1 MAPGVP
7 LPYRP
12 RARSPGGAK
21 DRLPPR
27 RVRWLVFRASMS
39 GVRALAATAL
49 CVALAL
55 GGASGCATRPVNRP
69 VLRSLELRGAR
80 QVDPATLLDGLATK
94 ATSSV
99 LGLVLQYETYDR
111 FVLERDLKRI
121 ERAYRARGFYDA
133 RVQAGRVERIGR
145 NEVAVEVLLDEGA
158 PTLIDEVRV
167 ERQGELDGP
176 GGLALGQAQ
185 TVRRG
190 ERFDEASLAAMQ
202 QAMRKALT
210 DQGYAHAA
218 ITGGFRPDD
227 LVATD
232 GRLRVLAPGEV
243 DSDPQTGEDVE
254 RRQAEKT
261 AEDETRL
268 SVRLDP
274 VRHEADVYL
283 RATPGPLCVFGP
295 IRIEGLAGLPEGQ
308 VRAALGVVPGE
319 RYSTAKLE
327 SGRRALLELGV
338 FSSVEYVIDLDDT
351 GAEVPVLFK
360 VAPAPLRTVAFGGG
374 LQADVLQT
382 DVHGVASFDH
392 QNFLGGLRR
401 LTVQVRPGVVLFPTN
416 LQNLLP
422 PSRVLPQVQS
432 RIELRQPQLFEARTR
447 GTLRT
452 ELGIYPF
459 LLPAR
464 NQAEV
469 PDVVV
474 GYREV
479 RQAAGLDRTFLDG
492 KLALSAF
499 YNVQLSYPFSYLGPL
514 DEGIRRVLVSYI
526 SLVQAID
533 LRDSPVQPRRG
544 VYLANEVQL
553 AGAPTDWI
561 FQSDARDI
569 KIQPD
574 VRFYAPVG
582 RRVTLATRASV
593 GFLVPRSYGATLGQ
607 GSPDPTSDPLGAL
620 AFESS
625 RNRDLQ
631 LLFFRAFFSGGPT
644 SNRGYALRGVGPR
657 GIAPFRLGG
666 TTTLRDCVGR
676 APGGAGVSGAAA
688 QVAKLPGVDP
698 QVCSVPLGGL
708 SLWEWSGE
716 LRWQVTERLGTL
728 VFMDAGDVTRD
739 RLALRLLFPHV
750 SVGTGLRVNT
760 PVGPVRLD
768 VGYAVPGLQRIG
780 GDLDPAEEGLPGTFL
795 GLPIALNL
803 AVGES
808 F

>member
-1 MAPGVP
+1 MKALAITGHE
-7 LPYRP
+7 RRGP
-12 RARSPGGAK
+12 RAART
-21 DRLPPR
+21 DRLPSLR
-27 RVRWLVFRASMS
+27 FRWLVFSPSMS
-39 GVRALAATAL
+39 GVRAPAATAL
-49 CVALAL
+49 CLALAL

-69 VLRSLELRGAR
+69 VLRALELRGAS

-121 ERAYRARGFYDA
+121 ERAYRSRGFYDA
-133 RVQAGRVERIGR
+133 RVQAGRVEKLGASG
-145 NEVAVEVLLDEGA
+145 EVSVEVLIDEGL
-158 PTLIDEVRV
+158 PTRVDEVRV
-167 ERQGELDGP
+167 ERLGELDGP

-190 ERFDEASLAAMQ
+190 ERFDEESLAAMQ
-202 QAMRKALT
+202 QTMRKALT
-210 DQGYAHAA
+210 DQGYAHAS
-218 ITGGFRPDD
+218 ITGGFTPDD

-232 GRLRVLAPGEV
+232 GRRRALTPGELEAAREA
-243 DSDPQTGEDVE
+243 DPRAGEE
-254 RRQAEKT
+254 ARRPGEK
-261 AEDETRL
+261 AAGDETRL

-295 IRIEGLAGLPEGQ
+295 IRIEGLGRLPEGQ

-360 VAPAPLRTVAFGGG
+360 VAPAPLRTVSFGGG

-464 NQAEV
+464 NRAEV

-479 RQAAGLDRTFLDG
+479 RQAAGLDRTFFDG
-492 KLALSAF
+492 KLALSVF

-514 DEGIRRVLVSYI
+514 DEGIQRVLVSYI

-544 VYLANEVQL
+544 VYLANEFQV
-553 AGAPTDWI
+553 AGSPTDWI
-561 FQSDARDI
+561 FRSDARDL

-582 RRVTLATRASV
+582 RRLTLATRASV
-593 GFLVPRSYGATLGQ
+593 GFLLPQSYGSTLAQ
-607 GSPDPTSDPLGAL
+607 DSPDPTSDPLGAF

-644 SNRGYALRGVGPR
+644 SN
-657 GIAPFRLGG
+657 
-666 TTTLRDCVGR
+666 
-676 APGGAGVSGAAA
+676 
-688 QVAKLPGVDP
+688 
-698 QVCSVPLGGL
+698 
-708 SLWEWSGE
+708 
-716 LRWQVTERLGTL
+716 
-728 VFMDAGDVTRD
+728 
-739 RLALRLLFPHV
+739 
-750 SVGTGLRVNT
+750 
-760 PVGPVRLD
+760 
-768 VGYAVPGLQRIG
+768 
-780 GDLDPAEEGLPGTFL
+780 
-795 GLPIALNL
+795 
-803 AVGES
+803 
-808 F
+808 